1 MKLTILRAM
10 QEINSRD
17 RFVDEVVNSIAA
29 SDGQDEAFIF
39 GISGKWGEGKTF
51 FLKKLRT
58 ELEKC
63 ASPKMKVIEL
73 NPWKYVHSDGSILR
87 ELLRQILK
95 LQTNPIKR
103 WLLARKLQG
112 LYHDVSKKKI
122 NWAMTIMAAIVLAAL
137 SLLYKYPPDALQGT
151 HDFIAKNKTLVTLL
165 FIPVLLGVANA
176 VTTSQS
182 STKAVSTRDK
192 FSDLFDELIKDLP
205 VEKVVVYVDDLDRL
219 TASKAVSVLDSLRT
233 FFDKNKLVFIVASDN
248 TVLERHLGHELM
260 PDADAPDQ
268 MEEGRRFLKK
278 IFNVYWRLPLPTK
291 PEFENYVKT
300 LVGKNTNQFL
310 HDKLLN
316 STNRKAFRGYLQDYF
331 SNNFRNTERFVNRV
345 VFTFHLIEA
354 QHTSRTGPKINKE
367 YFGEMLENPLL
378 VARILLIEENANPL
392 FEKIQHKP
400 ELLLELEQQ
409 ATEGGTGEI
418 TFENALDGL
427 SDEQKSFVRT
437 FIGEKPRFRDETGVK
452 VKSIEPYIFLSSD
465 SSFGDIRGL
474 SPKEFTAYLQ
484 KDATSDL
491 AAILSRSSEQKINE
505 AMDAFS
511 AEYTP
516 LTDLPQKSKLLSNL
530 IQVAKASDPK
540 LSAQSIIITHI
551 LNYDLA
557 FLGELTAAEKIKLT
571 EEIGSLPLSEDQFNL
586 ALQKVPNFTQT
597 EWAAI
602 TVLDDGQPITRLT
615 QYMFLQYFVQ
625 YFASNPGDAITQLGP
640 RVGSFSAN
648 SVNAVIKDQLPQLIN
663 YFINDNNDAR
673 REYWLTLFRKTDD
686 GVGTLKDNLKGQLSA
701 SNASIFNW
709 LAGPAKTSSEPL
721 FTMNE
726 LVDAVIFGPTAV
738 SSTADLTQRLTLFQ
752 AIPEAKDILWEALL
766 RFDHTMLID
775 TLYEAILINNYLPI
789 APSSD
794 AANRVL
800 ELIIRRFVTQ
810 DTANSPDTIG
820 WLGRITPGHW
830 VFANLKLN
838 GQLTRLIDA
847 RLGTQYL
854 SDEVRQHL
862 ERIKSDFSGG
872 Q

>member
-17 RFVDEVVNSIAA
+17 RFVDEVVNSIAT

-63 ASPKMKVIEL
+63 TSVQMKVVEL
-73 NPWKYVHSDGSILR
+73 NPWKYAHTDDSILR

-95 LQTNPIKR
+95 LQSNPIKR
-103 WLLARKLQG
+103 WLLSRKLQG
-112 LYHDVSKKKI
+112 LYHDVSKKRI
-122 NWAMTIMAAIVLAAL
+122 NWMMTAIAALILAGL
-137 SLLYKYPPDALQGT
+137 SLLYKYPPDLLTGMK
-151 HDFIAKNKTLVTLL
+151 DFIVKNKTLVTLL
-165 FIPVLLGVANA
+165 FIPVLLGIANA
-176 VTTSQS
+176 VTTSES

-192 FSDLFDELIKDLP
+192 FSDLFDELMKDLAI
-205 VEKVVVYVDDLDRL
+205 EKVVVYVDDLDRL

-233 FFDKNKLVFIVASDN
+233 FFDKKKLVFIVASDN

-260 PDADAPDQ
+260 PDADPPDQ

-300 LVGKNTNQFL
+300 LVGKDTNQFL

-316 STNRKAFRGYLQDYF
+316 PTNRKAFKGYLQDYF

-345 VFTFHLIEA
+345 VFTFRLIEA

-378 VARILLIEENANPL
+378 VVRILLIEENANPL

-400 ELLLELEQQ
+400 ELLLTLEQQ
-409 ATEGGTGEI
+409 TTEGATSEV
-418 TFENALDGL
+418 TFEDALGGL
-427 SDEQKSFVRT
+427 SDEQKSFIRT
-437 FIGEKPRFRDETGVK
+437 FLGEKPRFRDETGVK

-491 AAILSRSSEQKINE
+491 ATILSRSSEQKINE

-511 AEYTP
+511 AEYAP

-530 IQVAKASDPK
+530 VQVAKASDPK
-540 LSAQSIIITHI
+540 LPAQSIIIGHI
-551 LNYDLA
+551 FNYDLT
-557 FLGELTAAEKIKLT
+557 FLDQLTAAEKIKLT
-571 EEIGSLPLSEDQFNL
+571 EEIGSLSLSEDQFNL
-586 ALQKVPNFTQT
+586 ALQKVPNFTQN

-602 TVLDDGQPITRLT
+602 TVLDDKQPITQLT
-615 QYMFLQYFVQ
+615 QHKFLQYFVQ

-640 RVGSFSAN
+640 RLESFSAS
-648 SVNAVIKDQLPQLIN
+648 SVNGVIKDQLPQLIS

-673 REYWLTLFRKTDD
+673 REYWLAMFRKTDD
-686 GVGTLKDNLKGQLSA
+686 GVEMLKDNLKGQLSA

-721 FTMNE
+721 FSMHD
-726 LVDAVIFGPTAV
+726 LVDAVIFDPTAV
-738 SSTADLTQRLTLFQ
+738 SSIADLTQRLTLFQ
-752 AIPEAKDILWEALL
+752 SIPEAKDILWEALQKL
-766 RFDHTMLID
+766 DHPMLID
-775 TLYEAILINNYLPI
+775 TLYEAVLINNYLPI
-789 APSSD
+789 APTSD
-794 AANRVL
+794 AANSIL
-800 ELIIRRFVTQ
+800 EIIIRRFITQ
-810 DTANSPDTIG
+810 DTASSPETIG

-847 RLGTQYL
+847 RLSTQYL
-854 SDEVRQHL
+854 TDEVRQHL
-862 ERIKSDFSGG
+862 ERIKNDFGGG